1 LDHIGLGASPAAAL
15 APGFGAGFGVPDNQ
29 RCGGNTLHRRLSST
43 HQFSKFGEE
52 RGEWAGSQWSWL
64 ISFRTM
70 RVDSE
75 VLNETAESL
84 AYLDLARTQIFC

>member
-29 RCGGNTLHRRLSST
+29 KSGGETLHGRLSTT

-52 RGEWAGSQWSWL
+52 PGEWAGSKRSWL
-64 ISFRTM
+64 ISFLTM
-70 RVDSE
+70 RVDSK
-75 VLNETAESL
+75 VRAK
-84 AYLDLARTQIFC
+84 RI